1 MPLLIAAGCTW
12 PYEFHS
18 CDPVYCMGKLVLPGG
33 LWGPN
38 EGLGGRIL
46 IDSPDNCCS
55 AYFVRKDVTLF
66 GVAINFPEA
75 KGYFTGRFDTDTGYP
90 IFINFDAPQNSA
102 SSRTI

>member
-1 MPLLIAAGCTW
+1 MPLLIAAGCAW
-12 PYEFHS
+12 PYDLQT
-18 CDPVYCMGKLVLPGG
+18 CDPASCTGNRVLPDG
-33 LWGPN
+33 LWSLN
-38 EGLGGRIL
+38 AGLTGRIL
-46 IDSPDNCCS
+46 IDSPDSCCS
-55 AYFVRKDVTLF
+55 AYFVRRGVTAF